1 MMMGHRI
8 IYDFGQFLSIL
19 NSNFK
24 YQQIV
29 MQVYKDI
36 ILNLPRYH
44 FISFYIFC
52 NSLNPELNYIDNLK
66 MQEKFDGSSQK
77 QGKVTFTPRKI
88 INLYTVYKKNLWP
101 YNDGTSFTLGIVY
114 LSLASWLRAMTLL
127 SFVIL
132 DMILHLM
139 HTELFWLSDGSGLNR
154 NVKIFGINNS
164 PSAHIHNR
172 RKDILFLGKDLTL
185 GLDDTLLT
193 ARGGFPN
200 SFNDQKKKFFN
211 GNYNGSN
218 GFCL

>member
-1 MMMGHRI
+1 
-8 IYDFGQFLSIL
+8 
-19 NSNFK
+19 
-24 YQQIV
+24 
-29 MQVYKDI
+29 
-36 ILNLPRYH
+36 
-44 FISFYIFC
+44 
-52 NSLNPELNYIDNLK
+52 
-66 MQEKFDGSSQK
+66 
-77 QGKVTFTPRKI
+77 
-88 INLYTVYKKNLWP
+88 
-101 YNDGTSFTLGIVY
+101 
-114 LSLASWLRAMTLL
+114 MTLS

-139 HTELFWLSDGSGLNR
+139 HTEFFWLSDGSGLNR

-218 GFCL
+218 GFYL